1 MIPAAGQTETLDDV
15 QYAVHSGIKDVTL
28 PVIDHI
34 DGSTISQQLVSGV
47 LTKSDGSTIN
57 IASGDVAALATHGV
71 TFAVSSESDSA
82 ILKIDNSDKSFYGAS
97 LSLTIKDTIQD
108 EDDFA
113 NTTKVKIVFIRPVC
127 SVTKESLA

>member
-1 MIPAAGQTETLDDV
+1 M
-15 QYAVHSGIKDVTL
+15 
-28 PVIDHI
+28 
-34 DGSTISQQLVSGV
+34 
-47 LTKSDGSTIN
+47 LTKSDGSTTT
-57 IASGDVAALATHGV
+57 IASGDVAALATLGV

-113 NTTKVKIVFIRPVC
+113 NTTKVNIVFIRPAC
-127 SVTKESLA
+127 PVTKEFLASQTDVVLSLTAK